1 MPSLGADMTA
11 GTLRAWKV
19 KQGDHVHR
27 GDIIAEVETQKG
39 IIDVEVFES
48 GVIGELLV
56 QENQKVPTGTLLT
69 YILPAEAEI
78 EVKAVTP
85 AVPAAKRVRATPL
98 ARKIADEGNI
108 ELEKI
113 TGTGPGGSITKQDA
127 EDYLESI
134 RKPEIIQPATKEVK
148 SEIRQAIAGLMSKSQ
163 QEIPPYVVKTIV
175 DMEPSLKLLSDR
187 NSGKPERERILV
199 IALIAKS
206 VAVAAKEFTK
216 LNGWWRGEFI
226 SSEEMN
232 LGIVV
237 SLRSGGIVVP
247 VIKNADR
254 LSLDQIMKLIT
265 DLILRSRSGHLKSSD
280 IELPSITLTSLGD
293 MGVES
298 LTGIIY
304 PPQVG
309 LVAAGGVLNR
319 PWAVDHMLT
328 VRPSIELSLSADHRA
343 TDGIYGSNFLSKVK
357 TLLHEPSLL

>member
-1 MPSLGADMTA
+1 MSEFRMPSLGADMTA
-11 GTLRAWKV
+11 GTLRAWIV
-19 KQGDHVHR
+19 KQGDHVQR

-39 IIDVEVFES
+39 IIDIEVFES
-48 GVIGELLV
+48 GIIGELLV
-56 QENQKVPTGTLLT
+56 HENEKVPTGTLLT
-69 YILPAEAEI
+69 SILPAEAKI
-78 EVKAVTP
+78 VPAVTSLQ
-85 AVPAAKRVRATPL
+85 RLRASPL
-98 ARKIADEGNI
+98 ARKIAAEGNI
-108 ELEKI
+108 ELGKI
-113 TGTGPGGSITKQDA
+113 TGTGPGGAITRHDA
-127 EDYLESI
+127 EDYIASI
-134 RKPEIIQPATKEVK
+134 KKTETHELPAPEEKT
-148 SEIRQAIAGLMSKSQ
+148 EIRQAIAELMSKSQ
-163 QEIPPYVVKTIV
+163 QEVPPYVVKTIV
-175 DMEPSLKLLSDR
+175 DMEPCLKHLSDL

-199 IALIAKS
+199 IALIAKA

-226 SSEEMN
+226 SSEEVT

-254 LSLDQIMKLIT
+254 LSLDQIMNRIT
-265 DLILRSRSGHLKSSD
+265 DLILRSRAGHLKGSD

-293 MGVES
+293 VGVES

-304 PPQVG
+304 PPQVA
-309 LVAAGGVLNR
+309 LIATGGVINR